1 MGLGPCEFESRLR
14 YHKEINVKKFITVL
28 FCLTLL
34 FGGVAGYATAATTD
48 VITAVETQEIPKI
61 VDFKFIVSKISSTAT
76 SCDNN
81 QFSTFPW
88 LVMAIN
94 SEGTE
99 QFSDYAVIYDIDCK
113 EYVLFYFSFSGPK
126 VVNKFNSLEDVLTR
140 LREELKEQ
148 Q

>member
-1 MGLGPCEFESRLR
+1 M
-14 YHKEINVKKFITVL
+14 KKLITIL

-34 FGGVAGYATAATTD
+34 FGGVAGYTADNTD
-48 VITAVETQEIPKI
+48 TPVVIGDQEKVTI

-94 SEGTE
+94 SEGDE
-99 QFSDYAVIYDIDCK
+99 QFSDYVVIYDIDCK
-113 EYVLFYFSFSGPK
+113 EYVLFYFSFNGPK
-126 VVNKFNSLEDVLTR
+126 VINKFNSLEDVHDR
-140 LREELKEQ
+140 LVEELKEQ
-148 Q
+148 

>member
-1 MGLGPCEFESRLR
+1 M
-14 YHKEINVKKFITVL
+14 KKFVTVL

-34 FGGVAGYATAATTD
+34 FGGIAGSAAAD
-48 VITAVETQEIPKI
+48 SINVPITAETQEKVTI

-99 QFSDYAVIYDIDCK
+99 QFADYAVIYDIDCK
-113 EYVLFYFSFSGPK
+113 EYVLFYFSFNGPK
-126 VVNKFNSLEDVLTR
+126 VINKFNSLEDVRIR
-140 LREELKEQ
+140 LIEELQ
-148 Q
+148 NG

>member
-1 MGLGPCEFESRLR
+1 M
-14 YHKEINVKKFITVL
+14 KKLITIL

-34 FGGVAGYATAATTD
+34 FGGVTGYTADNTD
-48 VITAVETQEIPKI
+48 TPVVIGDQEKVTI

-99 QFSDYAVIYDIDCK
+99 QFADYAVIYDIDCK
-113 EYVLFYFSFSGPK
+113 EYVLFYFSFNGPK
-126 VVNKFNSLEDVLTR
+126 VINKFNSLEDVHTR
-140 LREELKEQ
+140 LIEELKNG
-148 Q
+148 